1 MFLSNITAHMLL
13 LCFYF
18 SFAFHSTFH
27 ISTSIGGGI
36 GGKIHIVVYVAS
48 TIYTTTTGYGRYS
61 TFACSGD
68 GSIDINKWLKK
79 TRQERRS

>member
-36 GGKIHIVVYVAS
+36 GGKIHIVMV
-48 TIYTTTTGYGRYS
+48 
-61 TFACSGD
+61 
-68 GSIDINKWLKK
+68 DIPHLHVVVMAA
-79 TRQERRS
+79 